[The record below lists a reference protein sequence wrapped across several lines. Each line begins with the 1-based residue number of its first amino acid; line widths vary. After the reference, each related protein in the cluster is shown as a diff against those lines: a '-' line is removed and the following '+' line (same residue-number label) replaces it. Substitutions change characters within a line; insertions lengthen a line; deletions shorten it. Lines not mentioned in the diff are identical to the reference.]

1 MKKKVCIVDYGMGN
15 ITSIENSLKFLSIK
29 YDVISN
35 YKEFKN
41 YSHMILPGVGSFKTA
56 MKNLKK
62 RKLDQQIKY
71 LVKND
76 KIKILGICLGMQ
88 LLGKSS
94 KENGK
99 TNGLGLM
106 NYKVDKLKKRK
117 NLKIPH
123 VGFNQIRIKKNQN
136 HFFDKISNNADF
148 YFVHSYKISLSKKF
162 NFDFCT
168 CNYENDFL
176 AGFNKG
182 NIFGA
187 QFHPEKSQ
195 SNGLTLLFNFL
206 KS

>member
-15 ITSIENSLKFLSIK
+15 ITSIENSLKFLAIK
-29 YDVISN
+29 YDIISN
-35 YKEFKN
+35 HQEFKN

-71 LVKND
+71 LVKNY

-94 KENGK
+94 IENGK

-117 NLKIPH
+117 NLKVPH
-123 VGFNQIRIKKNQN
+123 VDLIK
-136 HFFDKISNNADF
+136 
-148 YFVHSYKISLSKKF
+148 LELKK
-162 NFDFCT
+162 
-168 CNYENDFL
+168 
-176 AGFNKG
+176 
-182 NIFGA
+182 
-187 QFHPEKSQ
+187 
-195 SNGLTLLFNFL
+195 
-206 KS
+206 